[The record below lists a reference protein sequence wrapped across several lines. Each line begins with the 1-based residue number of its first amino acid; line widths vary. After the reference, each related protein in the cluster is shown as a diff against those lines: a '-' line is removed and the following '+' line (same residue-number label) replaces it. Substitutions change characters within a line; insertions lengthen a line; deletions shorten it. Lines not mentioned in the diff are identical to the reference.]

1 MKRLSL
7 IVSSVSAA
15 LMLSGCGSLTGFSNA
30 KTDFACADL
39 SGGPSCRNISQVYE
53 ENNPTTPVVL
63 EASEEKDFVQPF
75 FESNQTSGK
84 QTVKTESESVSV
96 EQVETSAVE
105 RTSDFVTIVPARPW
119 RKPETVLRVWLAP
132 FHDKLGD
139 LHDQRYLYVRL
150 ENGGWTTDSVNE
162 LVSSSRFRLYR
173 QTLNPPSFNRPFLS
187 HEAQKLP
194 VFCGLSVCLSR
205 LKTEL

>member
-7 IVSSVSAA
+7 IVSAVSAT

-30 KTDFACADL
+30 NTDFACADL

-63 EASEEKDFVQPF
+63 AASEEDFVQPF
-75 FESNQTSGK
+75 FEPNQTKSNPE
-84 QTVKTESESVSV
+84 VKAELAEVSV
-96 EQVETSAVE
+96 ERTQTSAVE

-162 LVSSSRFRLYR
+162 LVSSSR
-173 QTLNPPSFNRPFLS
+173 LS
-187 HEAQKLP
+187 KPVYPLSSDKPQDPNEAKREKLKQLP
-194 VFCGLSVCLSR
+194 AFGFTG
-205 LKTEL
+205 KP

>member
-7 IVSSVSAA
+7 IVSAVSAT

-30 KTDFACADL
+30 NTDFACADL
-39 SGGPSCRNISQVYE
+39 SGSPSCRNISQVYE

-63 EASEEKDFVQPF
+63 AASEEDFVQPF
-75 FESNQTSGK
+75 FEPNQTKSNPE
-84 QTVKTESESVSV
+84 VKAEPAEVSV
-96 EQVETSAVE
+96 ERTQTSAVE

-162 LVSSSRFRLYR
+162 LVSSSR
-173 QTLNPPSFNRPFLS
+173 LS
-187 HEAQKLP
+187 KPVYPLSSDQPQDPNEAKREKLKQLP
-194 VFCGLSVCLSR
+194 AFGFTG
-205 LKTEL
+205 KP

>member
-1 MKRLSL
+1 MKRFSL
-7 IVSSVSAA
+7 IVSAVSAS
-15 LMLSGCGSLTGFSNA
+15 LLLSGCGSLTGFSNA

-53 ENNPTTPVVL
+53 ENNPAAPVVL
-63 EASEEKDFVQPF
+63 GSSEEDFVQPF
-75 FESNQTSGK
+75 FESNQSKEAQGTKAETSSGSGL
-84 QTVKTESESVSV
+84 QISGA
-96 EQVETSAVE
+96 SAVE

-162 LVSSSRFRLYR
+162 LLSSSRLSKPVYPLSSEQPQDSNEAKREKLKQLPAFGF
-173 QTLNPPSFNRPFLS
+173 TGNR
-187 HEAQKLP
+187 
-194 VFCGLSVCLSR
+194 
-205 LKTEL
+205 

>member
-7 IVSSVSAA
+7 IVSAVSAA
-15 LMLSGCGSLTGFSNA
+15 LILSGCGSLTGFSNA

-39 SGGPSCRNISQVYE
+39 SGGPSCRNISQVYDG
-53 ENNPTTPVVL
+53 NNPTTPVVL
-63 EASEEKDFVQPF
+63 AASEEDFVQSF
-75 FESNQTSGK
+75 FEPNQTKSSPE
-84 QTVKTESESVSV
+84 VKAEPAEVSV
-96 EQVETSAVE
+96 ERAQTSAVE

-119 RKPETVLRVWLAP
+119 RKPETVFRVWLAP

-162 LVSSSRFRLYR
+162 LVSSSR
-173 QTLNPPSFNRPFLS
+173 LS
-187 HEAQKLP
+187 KPVYPLSSDQPQDPNEAKREKLKQLP
-194 VFCGLSVCLSR
+194 AFGFTG
-205 LKTEL
+205 KP

>member
-1 MKRLSL
+1 MKRHSL
-7 IVSSVSAA
+7 IVSAVSAA
-15 LMLSGCGSLTGFSNA
+15 LLLSGCGSLTGFSNA

-63 EASEEKDFVQPF
+63 AASEEDFVQPF
-75 FESNQTSGK
+75 FEPNQAK
-84 QTVKTESESVSV
+84 DAQEPKTEPSAASGAQVSDV
-96 EQVETSAVE
+96 SAVE

-119 RKPETVLRVWLAP
+119 RKPDTVLRVWLAP

-162 LVSSSRFRLYR
+162 LVSSSRLSKPVYPLSSEQPKDPNEAKREKLKQLPAFGF
-173 QTLNPPSFNRPFLS
+173 SGNR
-187 HEAQKLP
+187 
-194 VFCGLSVCLSR
+194 
-205 LKTEL
+205 

>member
-7 IVSSVSAA
+7 IVSAVSAT

-30 KTDFACADL
+30 NTDFACADL

-53 ENNPTTPVVL
+53 ENNPITPVVL
-63 EASEEKDFVQPF
+63 AASEEDFVQPF
-75 FESNQTSGK
+75 FEPNQTKSNPE
-84 QTVKTESESVSV
+84 VKAEPAEVSV
-96 EQVETSAVE
+96 ERTQTSAVE

-162 LVSSSRFRLYR
+162 LVSSSR
-173 QTLNPPSFNRPFLS
+173 LS
-187 HEAQKLP
+187 KPVYPLSSDQPQDPNETKREKLKQLP
-194 VFCGLSVCLSR
+194 AFGFTG
-205 LKTEL
+205 KP

>member
-7 IVSSVSAA
+7 IVSAVSAA
-15 LMLSGCGSLTGFSNA
+15 IMLSGCGSLTGFSNA

-39 SGGPSCRNISQVYE
+39 FGGPSCRNISQVHE
-53 ENNPTTPVVL
+53 ENNPTTPVAL
-63 EASEEKDFVQPF
+63 AASEEEDFIQPF
-75 FESNQTSGK
+75 FESNQSKDSEEVT
-84 QTVKTESESVSV
+84 TVSTDVSV
-96 EQVETSAVE
+96 EQVQTGAIE

-162 LVSSSRFRLYR
+162 LVSSSR
-173 QTLNPPSFNRPFLS
+173 LS
-187 HEAQKLP
+187 KPVYPLSSDQPQDPNEAKREKLKQLP
-194 VFCGLSVCLSR
+194 AFGFTG
-205 LKTEL
+205 KP

>member
-7 IVSSVSAA
+7 IVSAVSAA
-15 LMLSGCGSLTGFSNA
+15 LLLSGCGSLTGFSNA

-63 EASEEKDFVQPF
+63 AASEEDFVQPF
-75 FESNQTSGK
+75 FEPNLPK
-84 QTVKTESESVSV
+84 EALEPKTEPSAASGAQASDV
-96 EQVETSAVE
+96 SAVE

-162 LVSSSRFRLYR
+162 LVSSSRLSKPVYPLSSEQSKDPNEAKREKLKQLPAFGF
-173 QTLNPPSFNRPFLS
+173 SGNR
-187 HEAQKLP
+187 
-194 VFCGLSVCLSR
+194 
-205 LKTEL
+205 

>member
-7 IVSSVSAA
+7 IVSAVSAA
-15 LMLSGCGSLTGFSNA
+15 LLLSGCGSLTGFANA

-63 EASEEKDFVQPF
+63 AASEEEFVQPF
-75 FESNQTSGK
+75 FEPNQAK
-84 QTVKTESESVSV
+84 AAQEPKTEPSAASGAQVSDV
-96 EQVETSAVE
+96 SAVK

-162 LVSSSRFRLYR
+162 LVSSSRLSKPVYPLSSEQSKDPNEAKREKLKQLPAFGF
-173 QTLNPPSFNRPFLS
+173 PGNR
-187 HEAQKLP
+187 
-194 VFCGLSVCLSR
+194 
-205 LKTEL
+205 

>member
-7 IVSSVSAA
+7 IVSSVSAT

-30 KTDFACADL
+30 NTDFACADL

-63 EASEEKDFVQPF
+63 AASEEDFVQPF

-84 QTVKTESESVSV
+84 QTVKTESESVSA

-162 LVSSSRFRLYR
+162 LVSSSR
-173 QTLNPPSFNRPFLS
+173 LS
-187 HEAQKLP
+187 KPVYPLSSDQPQDPNEAKREKLKQLP
-194 VFCGLSVCLSR
+194 AFGFTG
-205 LKTEL
+205 KP

>member
-63 EASEEKDFVQPF
+63 AASEEDFVQPF
-75 FESNQTSGK
+75 FEPNQTKSNPE
-84 QTVKTESESVSV
+84 VKAEPAEVSV
-96 EQVETSAVE
+96 ERTQTSAVE

-162 LVSSSRFRLYR
+162 LVSSSRLSKPVYPLSSEQPKDPNEAKREKLKQLPAFGF
-173 QTLNPPSFNRPFLS
+173 SGNR
-187 HEAQKLP
+187 
-194 VFCGLSVCLSR
+194 
-205 LKTEL
+205 

>member
-53 ENNPTTPVVL
+53 ENNPTSPVVL
-63 EASEEKDFVQPF
+63 AASEEDFVQPF
-75 FESNQTSGK
+75 FEPNQTKSNPE
-84 QTVKTESESVSV
+84 VKAEPAEVSV
-96 EQVETSAVE
+96 ERTQTSAVE

-162 LVSSSRFRLYR
+162 LVSSSR
-173 QTLNPPSFNRPFLS
+173 LS
-187 HEAQKLP
+187 KPVYPLSSDKPQDPNEAKREKLKQLP
-194 VFCGLSVCLSR
+194 AFGFTG
-205 LKTEL
+205 KP

>member
-7 IVSSVSAA
+7 IVSAVSAVSAA
-15 LMLSGCGSLTGFSNA
+15 LLLSGCGSLTGFSNA

-63 EASEEKDFVQPF
+63 AASEEDFVQPF
-75 FESNQTSGK
+75 FEPNLPK
-84 QTVKTESESVSV
+84 EALEPKTEPSAASGAQASDV
-96 EQVETSAVE
+96 SAVE

-162 LVSSSRFRLYR
+162 LVSSSRLSKPVYPLSSEQSKDPNEAKREKLKQLPAFGF
-173 QTLNPPSFNRPFLS
+173 SGNR
-187 HEAQKLP
+187 
-194 VFCGLSVCLSR
+194 
-205 LKTEL
+205 

>member
-7 IVSSVSAA
+7 IVSAVSAA
-15 LMLSGCGSLTGFSNA
+15 LILSGCGSLTGFSNA

-53 ENNPTTPVVL
+53 ENNPTAPVVL
-63 EASEEKDFVQPF
+63 AASEEEDFVQPF
-75 FESNQTSGK
+75 FEPNQTPGK
-84 QTVKTESESVSV
+84 QVVKTESDSVSV

-162 LVSSSRFRLYR
+162 LVSSSR
-173 QTLNPPSFNRPFLS
+173 LS
-187 HEAQKLP
+187 KPVYPLSSDQPQDPNEAKKEKLKQLP
-194 VFCGLSVCLSR
+194 AFGFTG
-205 LKTEL
+205 KP

>member
-7 IVSSVSAA
+7 IVSAVSAA
-15 LMLSGCGSLTGFSNA
+15 LILSGCGSLTGFSNA

-39 SGGPSCRNISQVYE
+39 SGGPSCRNISQVYD

-63 EASEEKDFVQPF
+63 AASEEDFVQPF
-75 FESNQTSGK
+75 FEPNQTKSNPE
-84 QTVKTESESVSV
+84 VKAEPAEVSV
-96 EQVETSAVE
+96 ERTQTSAVE

-162 LVSSSRFRLYR
+162 LVSSSR
-173 QTLNPPSFNRPFLS
+173 LS
-187 HEAQKLP
+187 KPVYPLSSDQPQDPNEAKREKLKQLP
-194 VFCGLSVCLSR
+194 AFGFTG
-205 LKTEL
+205 KP

>member
-7 IVSSVSAA
+7 IVSAVSAA

-63 EASEEKDFVQPF
+63 AASEEEDFVQPF
-75 FESNQTSGK
+75 FEPNQPKEAQEPKNEHSAASGA
-84 QTVKTESESVSV
+84 QASDV
-96 EQVETSAVE
+96 SAVE

-162 LVSSSRFRLYR
+162 LVSSSR
-173 QTLNPPSFNRPFLS
+173 LS
-187 HEAQKLP
+187 KPVYPLSSDQPQDPNEAKKEKLKQLP
-194 VFCGLSVCLSR
+194 AFGFTG
-205 LKTEL
+205 KP

>member
-7 IVSSVSAA
+7 IVSAVSAT

-30 KTDFACADL
+30 NTDFACADL

-63 EASEEKDFVQPF
+63 AASEEDFVQPF
-75 FESNQTSGK
+75 FEPNQTKSNPE
-84 QTVKTESESVSV
+84 VKAEPAEVSV
-96 EQVETSAVE
+96 ERTQTSAVE

-150 ENGGWTTDSVNE
+150 ENGDWTTDSVNE
-162 LVSSSRFRLYR
+162 LVSSSR
-173 QTLNPPSFNRPFLS
+173 LS
-187 HEAQKLP
+187 KPVYPLSSDKPQDPNEAKREKLKQLP
-194 VFCGLSVCLSR
+194 AFGFTG
-205 LKTEL
+205 KP

>member
-1 MKRLSL
+1 
-7 IVSSVSAA
+7 
-15 LMLSGCGSLTGFSNA
+15 MLSGCGSLTGFSNA
-30 KTDFACADL
+30 NTDFACADL

-53 ENNPTTPVVL
+53 ENNPTSPVVL
-63 EASEEKDFVQPF
+63 AASEEDFVQPF
-75 FESNQTSGK
+75 FEPNQTKSNPE
-84 QTVKTESESVSV
+84 VKAEPAEVSV
-96 EQVETSAVE
+96 ERTQTSAVE

-162 LVSSSRFRLYR
+162 LVSSSR
-173 QTLNPPSFNRPFLS
+173 LS
-187 HEAQKLP
+187 KPVYPLSSDQPQDPNEAKREKLKQLP
-194 VFCGLSVCLSR
+194 AFGFTG
-205 LKTEL
+205 KP

>member
-7 IVSSVSAA
+7 IVSAVSAA
-15 LMLSGCGSLTGFSNA
+15 VMLSGCGSLTGFSNA

-53 ENNPTTPVVL
+53 ENNPTTPVL
-63 EASEEKDFVQPF
+63 LAASEEENFVQPF
-75 FESNQTSGK
+75 FEPNLPK
-84 QTVKTESESVSV
+84 EALEPKTEPSAASGAQASDV
-96 EQVETSAVE
+96 SAVE

-162 LVSSSRFRLYR
+162 LVSSSRLSKPVYPLSSEQSKDPNEAKREKLKQLPAFGF
-173 QTLNPPSFNRPFLS
+173 SGNR
-187 HEAQKLP
+187 
-194 VFCGLSVCLSR
+194 
-205 LKTEL
+205 

>member
-7 IVSSVSAA
+7 IVSAVSAT

-30 KTDFACADL
+30 NTDFACADL

-63 EASEEKDFVQPF
+63 AASEEDFVQPF
-75 FESNQTSGK
+75 FEPNQTKSNPEIK
-84 QTVKTESESVSV
+84 AEPAEVSV
-96 EQVETSAVE
+96 ERTQTSAVE

-162 LVSSSRFRLYR
+162 LVSSSR
-173 QTLNPPSFNRPFLS
+173 LS
-187 HEAQKLP
+187 KPVYPLSSDQPQDPNEAKREKLKQLP
-194 VFCGLSVCLSR
+194 AFGFTG
-205 LKTEL
+205 KP

>member
-7 IVSSVSAA
+7 IVSAVSAVSAA
-15 LMLSGCGSLTGFSNA
+15 LLLSGCGSLTGFSNA

-53 ENNPTTPVVL
+53 ENNPTTPLVL
-63 EASEEKDFVQPF
+63 AASEEDFVQPF
-75 FESNQTSGK
+75 FEPNLPK
-84 QTVKTESESVSV
+84 EALEPKTEPSAASGAQASDV
-96 EQVETSAVE
+96 SAVE

-162 LVSSSRFRLYR
+162 LVSSSRLSKPVYPLSSEQSKDPNEAKREKLKQLPAFGF
-173 QTLNPPSFNRPFLS
+173 SGNR
-187 HEAQKLP
+187 
-194 VFCGLSVCLSR
+194 
-205 LKTEL
+205 

>member
-7 IVSSVSAA
+7 IVSAVSAT

-30 KTDFACADL
+30 NTDFACADL

-53 ENNPTTPVVL
+53 ENNPTSPVVL
-63 EASEEKDFVQPF
+63 AASEEDFVQPF
-75 FESNQTSGK
+75 FEPNQTKSNPE
-84 QTVKTESESVSV
+84 VKAEPAEVSV
-96 EQVETSAVE
+96 ERTQTSAVE

-119 RKPETVLRVWLAP
+119 RKPETVLRVWLPP

-162 LVSSSRFRLYR
+162 LVSSSR
-173 QTLNPPSFNRPFLS
+173 LS
-187 HEAQKLP
+187 KPVYPLSSDQPQDPNEAKREKLKQLP
-194 VFCGLSVCLSR
+194 AFGFTG
-205 LKTEL
+205 KP

>member
-7 IVSSVSAA
+7 IVSAVSAA

-53 ENNPTTPVVL
+53 ENNPTTPVL
-63 EASEEKDFVQPF
+63 LAASEEEDFVQPF
-75 FESNQTSGK
+75 FEPNQTKGNPE
-84 QTVKTESESVSV
+84 VKTESTEVSV
-96 EQVETSAVE
+96 ELTQTSAVE

-150 ENGGWTTDSVNE
+150 KTAAGQLTASTN
-162 LVSSSRFRLYR
+162 LSRHPVC
-173 QTLNPPSFNRPFLS
+173 LNPSIRCLPTSLRIPTKPNEKSSNSFPRSALPANLNPSFL
-187 HEAQKLP
+187 
-194 VFCGLSVCLSR
+194 
-205 LKTEL
+205 

>member
-7 IVSSVSAA
+7 IVSAVSAA

-63 EASEEKDFVQPF
+63 AASEEDFVQPF
-75 FESNQTSGK
+75 FEPNQTKSNPE
-84 QTVKTESESVSV
+84 VKAEPAEVSV
-96 EQVETSAVE
+96 ERTQTSAVE

-162 LVSSSRFRLYR
+162 LVSSSR
-173 QTLNPPSFNRPFLS
+173 LS
-187 HEAQKLP
+187 KPVYPWSSDQPQDPNEAKREKLKQLP
-194 VFCGLSVCLSR
+194 AFGFTG
-205 LKTEL
+205 KP

>member
-1 MKRLSL
+1 MKRFSL
-7 IVSSVSAA
+7 IVSAVSAS
-15 LMLSGCGSLTGFSNA
+15 LLLSGCGSLTGFSNA

-53 ENNPTTPVVL
+53 ENNPAAPVVL
-63 EASEEKDFVQPF
+63 SSSEEDFVQPF
-75 FESNQTSGK
+75 FEPNQSKEAQGTKAEPS
-84 QTVKTESESVSV
+84 SEPGLQIS
-96 EQVETSAVE
+96 EASAVE

-162 LVSSSRFRLYR
+162 LISSSRLSKPVYPLSSEQPQDSNEAKREKLKQLPAFGF
-173 QTLNPPSFNRPFLS
+173 TGNR
-187 HEAQKLP
+187 
-194 VFCGLSVCLSR
+194 
-205 LKTEL
+205 

>member
-7 IVSSVSAA
+7 IVSAVSAA
-15 LMLSGCGSLTGFSNA
+15 LLLSGCGSLTGFSNA

-53 ENNPTTPVVL
+53 ENNPTTQVVL
-63 EASEEKDFVQPF
+63 AASEEEFVQPF
-75 FESNQTSGK
+75 FEPNQPK
-84 QTVKTESESVSV
+84 ESIGAKAEPSSAPAPKESDV
-96 EQVETSAVE
+96 SAVE

-119 RKPETVLRVWLAP
+119 RKPDTVLRVWLAP

-162 LVSSSRFRLYR
+162 LVSSSRLSKPVYPLSSEKPQDPNEAKREKLKQLPAFGF
-173 QTLNPPSFNRPFLS
+173 TGNR
-187 HEAQKLP
+187 
-194 VFCGLSVCLSR
+194 
-205 LKTEL
+205 

>member
-30 KTDFACADL
+30 NTDFACADL

-63 EASEEKDFVQPF
+63 AASEEDFVQPF
-75 FESNQTSGK
+75 FEPNQTKSNPE
-84 QTVKTESESVSV
+84 VKAEPAEVSV
-96 EQVETSAVE
+96 ERTQTSAVE

-162 LVSSSRFRLYR
+162 LVSSSR
-173 QTLNPPSFNRPFLS
+173 LS
-187 HEAQKLP
+187 KPVYPLSSDQPQDPNEAKREKLKQLP
-194 VFCGLSVCLSR
+194 AFGFTG
-205 LKTEL
+205 KP

>member
-7 IVSSVSAA
+7 IVSAVSAA

-53 ENNPTTPVVL
+53 ENNPTTPVL
-63 EASEEKDFVQPF
+63 LAASEEEDFVQPF
-75 FESNQTSGK
+75 FEPNQTKGNPE
-84 QTVKTESESVSV
+84 VKTESTEVSV
-96 EQVETSAVE
+96 ELTQTSAVE

-139 LHDQRYLYVRL
+139 LHDQGYLYVRL

-162 LVSSSRFRLYR
+162 LVSSSR
-173 QTLNPPSFNRPFLS
+173 LS
-187 HEAQKLP
+187 KPVYPLSSDQPQDPNEAKREKLKQLP
-194 VFCGLSVCLSR
+194 AFGFTG
-205 LKTEL
+205 KP